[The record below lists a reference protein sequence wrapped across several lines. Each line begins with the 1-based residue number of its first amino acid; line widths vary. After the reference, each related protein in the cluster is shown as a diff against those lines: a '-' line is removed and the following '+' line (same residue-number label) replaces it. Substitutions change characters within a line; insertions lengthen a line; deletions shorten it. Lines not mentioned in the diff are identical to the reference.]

1 MNSKFLTK
9 YVSCHVYQKAA
20 FVRKLMPQFFKQ
32 TKWTSFQRQ
41 LNLYGFQRITKGP
54 DTGAYYHEL
63 FLLDREFLAARIVR
77 QKVKGTGIKGAN
89 NPEEEPDF
97 YSMPPVRPASS
108 SQPQKKF
115 TSVPSSTNDNLR
127 SVTSEKLPV
136 EVTPAFEP
144 MTHDDVLGSELPSF
158 HLSPSVVVQE
168 SVSSKNS
175 AEPDYWNEFAMYVRS
190 RTSRPLSHSDYNGVV
205 SDMSDE
211 ECDHFM
217 DFNLDRFDP
226 LYELMDLGRDTN

>member
-1 MNSKFLTK
+1 
-9 YVSCHVYQKAA
+9 
-20 FVRKLMPQFFKQ
+20 MPRFFKQ

-97 YSMPPVRPASS
+97 YSMPPVRPTSS

-115 TSVPSSTNDNLR
+115 TSVNPSSNVNLR

-144 MTHDDVLGSELPSF
+144 RTHEDVRGSDPPLL
-158 HLSPSVVVQE
+158 HLSPSAVVQE
-168 SVSSKNS
+168 SVSSKTS
-175 AEPDYWNEFAMYVRS
+175 AEPDYWNEFAMNFHS

-211 ECDHFM
+211 EYDHLM